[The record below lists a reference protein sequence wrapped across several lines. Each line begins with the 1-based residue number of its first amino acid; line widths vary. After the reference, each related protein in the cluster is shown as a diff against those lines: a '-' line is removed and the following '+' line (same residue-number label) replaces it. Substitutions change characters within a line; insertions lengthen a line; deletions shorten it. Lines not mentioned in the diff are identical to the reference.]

1 MENVKEK
8 VKEVLT
14 IKRITALVIVLLVIL
29 FAAQN
34 MNPVG
39 ISFIVFTVKIPLLF
53 LILGLF
59 ALGILVGVILQK
71 RKQRQDD

>member
-1 MENVKEK
+1 METVKK
-8 VKEVLT
+8 IVTAKRVVALLLT
-14 IKRITALVIVLLVIL
+14 VFVIL

-39 ISFIVFTVKIPLLF
+39 ISFIVFSIKIPLLF

-59 ALGILVGVILQK
+59 VLGVLVGIILQK
-71 RKQRQDD
+71 RKRSQSK

>member
-1 MENVKEK
+1 METGKK
-8 VKEVLT
+8 IITL
-14 IKRITALVIVLLVIL
+14 KRVVALLITVCVIL

-39 ISFIVFTVKIPLLF
+39 ISFIFFSVKIPLLF

-59 ALGILVGVILQK
+59 VLGVLVGIILQK
-71 RKQRQDD
+71 RKSSQSE